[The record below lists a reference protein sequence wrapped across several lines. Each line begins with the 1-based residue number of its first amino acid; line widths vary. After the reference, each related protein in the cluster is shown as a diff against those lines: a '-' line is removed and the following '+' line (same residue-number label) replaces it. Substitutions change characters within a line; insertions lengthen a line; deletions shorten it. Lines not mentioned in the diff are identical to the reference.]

1 MASRAISRR
10 DFLKGLGGLAGAAAS
25 GSLLASCGAPP
36 AGAAPPP
43 ALQPSLSSY
52 PLPTSEGLWT
62 PQASHRGRVPTGEA
76 VEIRVDGVGDF
87 AIRAEEVARLRPEVF
102 GPGHF
107 SVFDAFAHLAASEA
121 FDLGHHFDEEM
132 GTHLIDSL
140 NGEAGW
146 WYQALYSGGWYES
159 NAFRMDLY
167 PCKPGTHV
175 RLFREERE
183 GRIEA
188 IHDTFREEVDRLQG
202 GGAVVLPEL
211 TIQGPRLSEAVFRN
225 VEVRPHD
232 LRPDVFQPG
241 VITALDVLLSLGE
254 EGRLSGLELAWY
266 ERMGSADV
274 VDSYWVE
281 RIDEHEAYRSCGF
294 VYETGPREFAG
305 FRGSHIHIPADL
317 RVMVAPEYAY
327 WYWICL

>member
-1 MASRAISRR
+1 MAIRTLSRR

-25 GSLLASCGAPP
+25 GSLLASCSAPP

-43 ALQPSLSSY
+43 ALQSSPPSY
-52 PLPTSEGLWT
+52 PLPTPEGLWM
-62 PQASHRGRVPTGEA
+62 PQASHRGRVPAGEA
-76 VEIRVDGVGDF
+76 VELRVDGVGDF
-87 AIRAEEVARLRPEVF
+87 VIRAEEVTRLRPEVF

-107 SVFDAFAHLAASEA
+107 SAFDAVAHLATSGA
-121 FDLGHHFDEEM
+121 FDLSYHFDEAM
-132 GTHLIDSL
+132 DTHVIDSL
-140 NGEAGW
+140 GGEAGW

-167 PCKPGTHV
+167 PCKPGTHI
-175 RLFREERE
+175 RLLREERE

-188 IHDTFREEVDRLQG
+188 IHRTFQEEMDRLEG
-202 GGAVVLPEL
+202 GGTVVLPEL
-211 TIQGPRLSEAVFRN
+211 TIQGPRLSETTYRN

-232 LRPDVFQPG
+232 IRLDVFQPG
-241 VITALDVLLSLGE
+241 VTTALDVLLSLGE
-254 EGRLSGLELAWY
+254 EGHLSQLKLTWY
-266 ERMGSADV
+266 EQMGSADV
-274 VDSYWVE
+274 VDSYWVD

-317 RVMVAPEYAY
+317 RAMVAPEYAY